1 MESGNGGASSKGVL
15 VPVSPTSDT
24 FQNKVLA
31 PLKSAYLYEESKQFF
46 RYKSAVLIKN
56 AELEKKYDDFRAKR
70 REAGYSEEDLKE
82 SYGFLLF
89 DDANKA
95 NTLGETGVLTGNST
109 CTTLG
114 DPSHGVYISMYSDCL
129 DLNRWYH
136 GKSGYIV
143 IIRLTK
149 GRVKKVSENYTQNF
163 TAPTE
168 GFDCHVS
175 EQLPSV
181 SAKTSSFLAFERT
194 QYYMYELLNDGSNK
208 TAESPSAAC
217 PFATVSFSYTDTKA
231 ALEAPQEK
239 SEEKKSVCHY
249 FPWRGQLQI
258 DTHFYNVALRSTTGG
273 SIPAELPPVVKI
285 ERATS
290 MLDLRKLLPRAI
302 FETCFSGEIFLDG
315 LYCSLCELVSSEAD
329 ETSSLSSLLWE
340 IKEKDVALT
349 IPLNDGGFLIL
360 LHSSH
365 FLRYD
370 DTGSSASEVLQGMFV
385 FPDSR
390 TIYADAKSGQRK
402 PAMSSEILRVL
413 PVLNYAEGEVEKT
426 TIDPS
431 EELCEV
437 FMQHM
442 HNYATLINP
451 GLALSPSRDF
461 SIFPDQYDVPDA
473 HKHLYSS
480 PEWTNRA
487 WQTMRSY
494 LNKPVSFQLPVPK
507 VSEILAAGQEERI
520 EDLDD
525 DVYICLSSPEEAPA
539 NHVGMESEEE
549 GVGQKSSENVETFVD
564 RCVTN
569 AEAEGDLTEPTD
581 VLPDDLQSGDATKD
595 SEKSDL
601 TVLIKTDMGTKNLL
615 TPSTSGDLPTE
626 LIVSITS
633 AERTVTDESLIST
646 ESAPKH
652 NDFELSVFSTAKLE
666 ETGMNSLNDETAKTI
681 KDVDYPEVN
690 NLTKTKHRKPHRGHY
705 KARKHILKACIET
718 SSLHTVTTPLEED
731 NMKSQKEDQAN
742 ESSGHPQL
750 SNPPKIDWRKV
761 RKRKRI
767 FGKLSSKNKK
777 VRSAT
782 VGPAVAEE
790 KSSDPG
796 QQSFEGTILKELE
809 ACPLR
814 KKTERWDLKPVTS
827 ECGRILVPHGSV
839 DFADQIKSLKD
850 KIQSTKDEQLPEKM
864 LVDATVS
871 VHDTVEM
878 EQKSSAASETAV
890 DETVAT
896 TSKSEGNHVPNIVL
910 SHVNLEP
917 GILRQSYD
925 GNGSLTLN
933 PVSSEHSSTNDGTDT
948 PPLKPVQEKHTDA
961 PSPVKSATKGEFLLS
976 KLKSVLQRG
985 KRKTGIPVPEETTA
999 NTAQETEPCLKKSKV
1014 DSNSGMLK
1022 GLDAITTVQ
1031 ETGLDFKDVSKM
1043 LSVDPVFAYA
1053 LGLTPKETP
1062 DKIQTSEGQDTQ
1074 QKKESSVTEEQFIS
1088 DKPQIIQRPLS
1099 IFPRRSRIKT
1109 LKKHQGIPAEY
1120 VKKKCAPFQVSPL
1133 SGSTRLL
1140 HHHQTMYGN
1149 GFKTLHL
1156 SVDQED
1162 RTEYNRTPDYLK
1174 KYRRQFRLS
1183 RTFDNKDG
1191 SIQVTKQWK
1200 DNYDFNLDSKYTSDS
1215 KDRAI
1220 IRALHGPWDFS
1231 IQDTSEEVRLIV
1243 HMWIGLFYSRTTDRF
1258 FHVDS
1263 NSANSFS
1270 EESDSLE
1277 IQSSGMVAA
1286 PAQSELKT
1294 NSPSLN
1300 VMDTKDT
1307 SISKALDLSKKDNS
1321 VLDQESVILD
1331 LSLRNSNAE
1340 IVTSDPRVNKRETSV
1355 SDQQREASETLNTPK
1370 TSMEQQKYSRK
1381 WILLTDI
1388 ITKVN
1393 ATSEKVTPLEHSVL
1407 PALKG
1412 VGPFSSAQEEIKSVS
1427 VQPKKHQTAS
1437 GIGHVLDEFYNEK
1450 THVTDW
1456 IVNSEA
1462 TEMSLVQKQGRD
1474 SSISVTDKEVYA
1486 NKKGFDLVHTV
1497 EHVEIESKH
1506 MENLKVKEKP
1516 YQEGNVEPSPKM
1528 IHTGDDS
1535 AKKESGIVCNG
1546 SLLESEKQLSR
1557 EEHKAVPLGKA
1568 ENVHEDVDCCT
1579 EHEDNVTTADSSGK
1593 EDGLGVKDI
1602 SDVEASS
1609 ALNDQLLPM
1618 MCNDPSSVKKDCI
1631 SECNGQAPLDKQP
1644 PQADNKEDGCHD
1656 LQLRTL
1662 CANGSGMMDEHVFEK
1677 APCVP
1682 SNMEPIPNE
1691 TVVEEISENVCLTD
1705 LHDQPLP
1712 MTYGPDLEKKDC
1724 TAECN
1729 RQAPLDE
1736 QPSQADNKE
1745 DDCHDSQLRAL
1756 CATDRALTDEHVSEK
1771 APCAPSELD
1780 HISNETVVEEISENV
1795 CLADLSD
1802 QSLPMTY
1809 DGPDLE
1815 KKDCT
1820 AECNRQG
1827 PLDEQPSQADNKE
1840 DDCHDSWLRVLC
1852 ATDRALTDEHVSEKA
1867 PCAPSEL
1874 EPISN
1879 EPALEEISEN
1889 VCLADLCDQSLPMTY
1904 DGPDLEKKDCTAE
1917 CNRQAPLD
1925 EQPPQ
1930 ADNKEDDCHDSWLRV
1945 LCATDRALTDEH
1957 VSEKAPCAPS
1967 ELEPISNEPALEE
1980 ISENVCLADLS
1991 DEPLPMTYDSPDL
2004 ERKDCM
2010 TECNRQ
2016 APLDEQ
2022 PSQADNKEDDC
2033 HDSQLRVLCATD
2045 KALRDEHVSEKAP
2058 CAPSELEPISNEPAL
2073 EEISENVCLADL
2085 SDELLPMTNDGPD
2098 LVKKDCMMEF
2108 NRQTPLDKQPP
2119 QANNKEDA
2127 CHDLQLRTAC
2137 VTNRAVRDEHLS
2149 ERNHYVSSEMKP
2161 IHDEPAVK
2169 EISENVGLAD
2179 LSDQPLPL
2187 TNDGPDF
2194 VKKDCIT
2201 DCSDQA
2207 PPVDE
2212 QPPQADN
2219 KEVSCY
2225 DFQLRKLCEPV
2236 VEENK
2241 ENYICL
2247 ADKAHQKAAL
2257 PISDESTCLDESS
2270 ADGPLPQV
2278 NASVETGGQ
2287 NKLMANFSLSND
2299 DHKDQDTSFQGE
2311 QSVDNTIQKELFYH
2325 QPHCGAEVA
2334 LSKEIDL
2341 KSDATNKG
2349 LEKIHNRVVIPF
2361 IGEDISEDEV
2371 QPCES
2376 HSEHKVEK
2384 VQTSS
2389 GLTEIPFIGETTHP
2403 ETVLSTDLRSTSQL
2417 YSKKVEMSAGKIPLS
2432 LFNVSETNQPEV
2444 SGSES
2449 DDRCPTPTMDE
2460 KPYQYVTSSG
2470 PSSSSSTTFNG
2481 IEIWENINQKRLSKS
2496 AKSIPDEMALDQKQ
2510 KSTVNSDPIPHRGLH
2525 PDLELRTLRVLQSID
2540 KFFSKSSHTNK
2551 PSQIQTAEMKRSLD
2565 QTSNISTKY
2574 SPACFTPSHTS
2585 VDFKDK
2591 KTSNAKPVVV
2601 SASTSQHLNTQSP
2614 GHFLI
2619 SPIKSKLED
2628 LLGVRLQLNHTD
2640 SSVNHH
2646 YFEKREELQE
2656 NAVRKDCYPQRP
2668 LPSTECVQAIK
2679 PDIDQDGHKLT
2690 SQTNSGHEPR
2700 SYCQRPVMAVK
2711 PSKSDEIQAES
2722 ICKDSEDSVMSKFFK
2737 DKQTK
2742 TPIVTYATPASMF
2755 LEKKTESLNED
2766 KQEFSA
2772 VLDPLYLYEG
2782 RDFSK
2787 FNKIPSSSFPVQPF
2801 ESAKTFS
2808 KLVDVSQNVLTNS
2821 LVETVGKSSKE
2832 NNEMDQKDYLG
2843 ISTLVADY
2851 KDDTIIDDSLILGPQ
2866 SSLTCTVYNTRQ
2878 KRSDTFLEQLSKR
2891 CLQEDLTQATLE
2903 QECLIFSEQMKQLLK
2918 KRSTH
2923 QQDTRDNLNLS
2934 CSSPVTVQFSSLEEQ
2949 GDSIDL
2955 FDVDEPSLVG
2965 HKIKV
2970 DMSDRK
2976 QPAETTEE
2984 STSHPQK
2991 SSQRTGN
2998 PMEHTGV
3005 SVVTAEC
3012 ATLYTALMNDVCT
3025 VAKDPSRSKHLRTIR
3040 GVIKTEPINHFDFC
3054 DQMKR
3059 EMDESFRS
3067 NLNSIVKKSCK
3078 TKYRFYTLVTSDDTF
3093 FEQTKAQ
3100 LEAEGHTAVE
3110 PSEFFLSEDTSS
3122 SLLIILRNEDIAEHI
3137 CEVPHLLELKKSPS
3151 VQFAG
3156 IDEPDDVVNLTHQ
3169 ELFMRGGFIMF
3180 DRATL
3185 ESLSLSNMK
3194 KMSEILQELSRTG
3207 KWKWML
3213 HYRDSRWIK
3222 ENARLSA
3229 EAKEKKH
3236 FLNWCHEVGLLEVLP
3251 YHECDLMS
3259 KDQPD
3264 YLTCLVRLQVQNI
3277 SARYPVFITDT
3288 TDSAFGTNGILTMT
3302 LSSFLTCSLSE
3313 TFAV

>member
-114 DPSHGVYISMYSDCL
+114 DPSH
-129 DLNRWYH
+129 
-136 GKSGYIV
+136 
-143 IIRLTK
+143 
-149 GRVKKVSENYTQNF
+149 
-163 TAPTE
+163 
-168 GFDCHVS
+168 
-175 EQLPSV
+175 
-181 SAKTSSFLAFERT
+181 
-194 QYYMYELLNDGSNK
+194 
-208 TAESPSAAC
+208 
-217 PFATVSFSYTDTKA
+217 
-231 ALEAPQEK
+231 
-239 SEEKKSVCHY
+239 
-249 FPWRGQLQI
+249 
-258 DTHFYNVALRSTTGG
+258 
-273 SIPAELPPVVKI
+273 
-285 ERATS
+285 
-290 MLDLRKLLPRAI
+290 
-302 FETCFSGEIFLDG
+302 
-315 LYCSLCELVSSEAD
+315 
-329 ETSSLSSLLWE
+329 
-340 IKEKDVALT
+340 
-349 IPLNDGGFLIL
+349 
-360 LHSSH
+360 
-365 FLRYD
+365 
-370 DTGSSASEVLQGMFV
+370 
-385 FPDSR
+385 
-390 TIYADAKSGQRK
+390 DAKSGQRK

-1120 VKKKCAPFQVSPL
+1120 VKKKWWLHFQTPACFASEKLLNKDCTSDNSVRTTVKEKSACTSTDALTLLADLALSAGNDQVPPQPEPALEREPETSLKKCDLTKDVTSAEQESVLHALLRQPAARPVQPVKSPSPSHLMESSELVGLVSKEHAYSLPPSSSLLLGLSGAPFQVSPL

-1370 TSMEQQKYSRK
+1370 TSMEQQKASTFQYSRK

-2851 KDDTIIDDSLILGPQ
+2851 KDDTIIDDGLILGPQ
-2866 SSLTCTVYNTRQ
+2866 SSLTCTVYNTKQ